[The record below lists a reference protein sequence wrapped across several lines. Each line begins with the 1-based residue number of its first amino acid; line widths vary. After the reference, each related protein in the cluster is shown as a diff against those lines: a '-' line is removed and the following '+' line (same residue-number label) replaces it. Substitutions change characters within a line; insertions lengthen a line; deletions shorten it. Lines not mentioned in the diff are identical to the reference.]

1 MQIHDLSQQKT
12 SKLLNESL
20 SKQFGYKLD
29 LDKFTLE
36 QLRSARDSLAGKLAA
51 FETTQGFDAVYEN
64 VDYQKNRMF
73 LDVVTQAITER
84 SLSAGEESKKEKYVK
99 GMKKVKGDFEKRYGD
114 RGEEVMYATAT
125 KMAKAE
131 SIEEAMQILK
141 STLNEQVL
149 TEGEEEKAAL
159 IMSSRDMV
167 DKLTGWLED
176 VASLKAEALLELL
189 DSIRDELG
197 SDVSQQFADKVR
209 PALEQ
214 VYDTLE
220 TNRQALAQAVAILT
234 GEEAPGMGAEGA
246 PGPAPDQ
253 VAPEAEID
261 AAVAAGPDEFG
272 GEEVATGGTEPAG
285 RAKRES
291 IEYSRKLGTILSS
304 KKK

>member
-12 SKLLNESL
+12 SRLLNESL

-36 QLRSARDSLAGKLAA
+36 QLRSARDTLAGKLAV

-209 PALEQ
+209 PALEE
-214 VYDTLE
+214 VYTTLE
-220 TNRQALAQAVAILT
+220 TNRQVLAQAVAILT

-246 PGPAPDQ
+246 PEPPPGGASPD
-253 VAPEAEID
+253 AGLDAEI
-261 AAVAAGPDEFG
+261 AAGPDEFG
-272 GEEVATGGTEPAG
+272 GAEVSTGGTEPAG